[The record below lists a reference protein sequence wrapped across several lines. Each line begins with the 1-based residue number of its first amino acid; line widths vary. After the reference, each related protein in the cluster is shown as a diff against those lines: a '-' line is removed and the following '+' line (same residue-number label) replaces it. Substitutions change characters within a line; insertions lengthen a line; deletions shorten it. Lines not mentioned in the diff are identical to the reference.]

1 MRRGLAVFDWM
12 TGMIGLG
19 LLRFF
24 QTVQRI
30 GAFALITLGVGVTKI
45 FVARRVI
52 YPAVQQQLARAG
64 VRLLPI
70 IAFIGG
76 AVGFMI
82 IGPTLL
88 LLAQVGQVGLTGDL
102 LAMVVVREVAPVVA
116 ALVVLARV
124 GTATVVELGTARAL
138 GEVETLE
145 SLGIDPIHF
154 LVVPRVIGLTV
165 AVMALTVYLTLIAL
179 GCSWLFALVVN
190 LPYPFAVY
198 FGYIAS
204 ALEWY
209 DFGLIGAKTA
219 AFGAVSAMVVCY
231 HGLAQPVRIEDV
243 SAATTRTVAQ
253 CVIAFGLLDALFLIP
268 NLMLWTRP

>member
-1 MRRGLAVFDWM
+1 MRRGLAVLEWT

-24 QTVQRI
+24 ATVQHI
-30 GAFALITLGVGVTKI
+30 GAFSLITLGVAVTKL
-45 FVARRVI
+45 FVAQRVI
-52 YPAVQQQLARAG
+52 FPAVQQQLARAG

-70 IAFIGG
+70 IGFIGA
-76 AVGFMI
+76 AVGFVI
-82 IGPTLL
+82 VGQTLS

-102 LAMVVVREVAPVVA
+102 LVMVVVREVAPFVA

-124 GTATVVELGTARAL
+124 GTATVVELGTARAM

-145 SLGIDPIHF
+145 ALGIDPIHF
-154 LVVPRVIGLTV
+154 LVVPRVIGLTCS
-165 AVMALTVYLTLIAL
+165 VMALTVYLTLITL
-179 GCSWLFALVVN
+179 FSGWVFALLAN
-190 LPYPFAVY
+190 LPYPLAVY
-198 FGYIAS
+198 FGYIAG

-209 DFGLIGAKTA
+209 DFVLIGAKTA
-219 AFGAVSAMVVCY
+219 SFGAVSAMVVCY

-253 CVIAFGLLDALFLIP
+253 CVVAFGLLDGAFLIP
-268 NLMLWTRP
+268 SLMLWTNR

>member
-12 TGMIGLG
+12 TGMIGLS

-24 QTVQRI
+24 RTVQRI
-30 GAFALITLGVGVTKI
+30 GSFALITVGVGITKI

-52 YPAVQQQLARAG
+52 FPAVQQQLARAG

-70 IAFIGG
+70 IGFIGA

-88 LLAQVGQVGLTGDL
+88 LLSQVGQVGLTGDL

-154 LVVPRVIGLTV
+154 LVVPRVVGLTV
-165 AVMALTVYLTLIAL
+165 SVMALTVYLTLIAL
-179 GCSWLFALVVN
+179 GCSWLFALVTN

-219 AFGAVSAMVVCY
+219 TFGAVSAMVVCY

-253 CVIAFGLLDALFLIP
+253 CVVAFGLIDALFLIP
-268 NLMLWTRP
+268 NLMLWTRH

>member
-1 MRRGLAVFDWM
+1 MRRGLAVLEWT

-24 QTVQRI
+24 ATVQHI
-30 GAFALITLGVGVTKI
+30 GAFSLITLGVAVTKL
-45 FVARRVI
+45 FVAQRVI
-52 YPAVQQQLARAG
+52 FPAVQQQLARAG

-70 IAFIGG
+70 IGFIGA
-76 AVGFMI
+76 AVGFVI
-82 IGPTLL
+82 VGQTLS

-102 LAMVVVREVAPVVA
+102 LVMVVVREVAPFVA

-145 SLGIDPIHF
+145 ALGIDPIHF
-154 LVVPRVIGLTV
+154 LVVPRVIGLTCS
-165 AVMALTVYLTLIAL
+165 VMALTVYLTLITL
-179 GCSWLFALVVN
+179 FSGWVFALLAN
-190 LPYPFAVY
+190 LPYPLAVY
-198 FGYIAS
+198 FGYIAG

-209 DFGLIGAKTA
+209 DFVLIGAKTA
-219 AFGAVSAMVVCY
+219 SFGAVSAMVVCY

-253 CVIAFGLLDALFLIP
+253 CVVAFGLIDGAFLIP
-268 NLMLWTRP
+268 SLMLWTNR

>member
-1 MRRGLAVFDWM
+1 MRRGLAVLEWT

-24 QTVQRI
+24 ATVQHI
-30 GAFALITLGVGVTKI
+30 GAFSLITLGVAVTKL
-45 FVARRVI
+45 FVAQRVI
-52 YPAVQQQLARAG
+52 FPAVQQQLARAG

-70 IAFIGG
+70 IGFIGA
-76 AVGFMI
+76 AVGFVI
-82 IGPTLL
+82 VGQTLS

-102 LAMVVVREVAPVVA
+102 LVMVVVREVAPFVA

-124 GTATVVELGTARAL
+124 GAATVVDVGTARAM

-145 SLGIDPIHF
+145 ALGIDPIHF
-154 LVVPRVIGLTV
+154 LVVPRVIGLTCS
-165 AVMALTVYLTLIAL
+165 VMALTVYLTLITL
-179 GCSWLFALVVN
+179 FSGWVFALLAN
-190 LPYPFAVY
+190 LPYPLAVY
-198 FGYIAS
+198 FGYIAG

-209 DFGLIGAKTA
+209 DFVLIGAKTA
-219 AFGAVSAMVVCY
+219 SFGAVSAMVVCY

-253 CVIAFGLLDALFLIP
+253 CVVAFGLLDGAFLIP
-268 NLMLWTRP
+268 NLMLWTNR

>member
-1 MRRGLAVFDWM
+1 MRRGLAVLEWT

-24 QTVQRI
+24 ATVQHI
-30 GAFALITLGVGVTKI
+30 GAFSLITLGVAVTKL
-45 FVARRVI
+45 FVAQRVI
-52 YPAVQQQLARAG
+52 FPAVQQQLARAG

-70 IAFIGG
+70 IGFIGA
-76 AVGFMI
+76 AVGFVI
-82 IGPTLL
+82 VGQTLS

-102 LAMVVVREVAPVVA
+102 LVMVVVREVAPFVA

-145 SLGIDPIHF
+145 ALGIDPIHF
-154 LVVPRVIGLTV
+154 LVVPRVIGLTCS
-165 AVMALTVYLTLIAL
+165 VMALTVYLTLIT
-179 GCSWLFALVVN
+179 LFSGWVFAVIAN
-190 LPYPFAVY
+190 LPYPLAVY
-198 FGYIAS
+198 FGYIAG

-209 DFGLIGAKTA
+209 DFVLIGAKTA
-219 AFGAVSAMVVCY
+219 SFGAVSAMVVCY

-253 CVIAFGLLDALFLIP
+253 CVVAFGLLDGAFLIP
-268 NLMLWTRP
+268 SLMLWTNR

>member
-1 MRRGLAVFDWM
+1 MRRGLAVLEWT

-24 QTVQRI
+24 ATVQHI
-30 GAFALITLGVGVTKI
+30 GAFSLITLGVAVTKL
-45 FVARRVI
+45 FVAQRVI
-52 YPAVQQQLARAG
+52 FPAVQQQLARAG

-70 IAFIGG
+70 IGFIGA
-76 AVGFMI
+76 AVGFVI
-82 IGPTLL
+82 VGQTLS

-102 LAMVVVREVAPVVA
+102 LVMVVVREVAPFVA

-145 SLGIDPIHF
+145 ALGIDPIHF
-154 LVVPRVIGLTV
+154 LVVPRVIGLTCS
-165 AVMALTVYLTLIAL
+165 VMALTVYLTLIT
-179 GCSWLFALVVN
+179 LFSGWVFAVLAN
-190 LPYPFAVY
+190 LPYPLAIY
-198 FGYIAS
+198 FGYIAG

-209 DFGLIGAKTA
+209 DFVLIGAKTA
-219 AFGAVSAMVVCY
+219 SFGAVSAMVVCY

-253 CVIAFGLLDALFLIP
+253 CVVAFGLLDGAFLIP
-268 NLMLWTRP
+268 SLMLWTNR